1 MRKTLF
7 ALLAQ
12 LRASF
17 LPHIEKNHLGAQQR
31 TNCTNVQVDCFCK
44 KIKRRQPGARRRA
57 VRGVADEEQENVQ
70 SKVFLLQCHCNCLTS
85 MTWLKGIW
93 GNMDVSVQ
101 SPGLQDT
108 RCFCFAREKVKTCVV
123 IALNFQALVALLL
136 SALEI
141 RSHHCLQVSRSSR
154 LFWISPTTSLSDY

>member
-7 ALLAQ
+7 ALLAP
-12 LRASF
+12 RALF
-17 LPHIEKNHLGAQQR
+17 LPHIEKNHPGAQQR

-44 KIKRRQPGARRRA
+44 KIKRRQPGARRA
-57 VRGVADEEQENVQ
+57 VRGAADEEQENVQ
-70 SKVFLLQCHCNCLTS
+70 SKVFLLEWHCLTS
-85 MTWLKGIW
+85 MSWHKGIW

-141 RSHHCLQVSRSSR
+141 RSHHCLQVSRTSR
-154 LFWISPTTSLSDY
+154 LFWISPTTSWSD